1 MVRHQALG
9 GCSKRIGWILSIAL
23 FCVGPAWA
31 GGQDSQREVVLS
43 ATLRIENR
51 GDESVAEQVVSLT
64 IPGDISNQQSVLS
77 VTVPGQSAQKIL
89 DHPNQ
94 VDRFITFRSRVPAR
108 SVQEH
113 TALFHIRLSRFAYKQ
128 HRGNTSEVGN
138 THFLRPTTFVESTSR
153 EIAELARKTIGSFS
167 GDEARLLAAYRYPQ
181 QHLKYREIANRGALF
196 ALHNG
201 YGDCTEYAAVFVA
214 LARAMGYPARLTSEF
229 NFSGDG
235 TFDQPNHHAAEVY
248 VNGQW
253 IPVDPNLGID
263 KTSEYGFGTAGMHKI
278 VLKRDG
284 SWVWS
289 GRSRGVSKTYRDSH
303 LLLTVRWTIRPL
315 NGGR

>member
-1 MVRHQALG
+1 MFRHQAQ
-9 GCSKRIGWILSIAL
+9 GCCSNIAARML
-23 FCVGPAWA
+23 AIAFFSVGAAWA
-31 GGQDSQREVVLS
+31 AAPDDQREVVLS
-43 ATLRIENR
+43 ASIRIENR

-64 IPGDISNQQSVLS
+64 IPSDISNQQKVLS
-77 VTVPGQSAQKIL
+77 MAVPGQREPKVF

-94 VDRFITFRSRVPAR
+94 VDRFIMFRSGLPAH

-113 TALFHIRLSRFAYKQ
+113 TAQFRLRLSRFDYKQ
-128 HRGNTSEVGN
+128 LRGNESAAGN
-138 THFLRPTTFVESTSR
+138 ANFLRATTYVESTSA
-153 EIAELARKTIGSFS
+153 EIAELAKKMATSHMD
-167 GDEARLLAAYRYPQ
+167 DEARLWAAYRYPQ
-181 QHLKYREIANRGALF
+181 QNLKYRLIDNRGALF

-229 NFSGDG
+229 NFSEDS

-248 VNGQW
+248 MNDHW
-253 IPVDPNLGID
+253 IPVDPNLGTD
-263 KTSEYGFGTAGMHKI
+263 KKSAYGFGTTGWHKV

-289 GRSRGVSKTYRDSH
+289 TSSRGVSKTYRETNVD
-303 LLLTVRWTIRPL
+303 VRLRWSIQEQ
-315 NGGR
+315 